1 MNLKMVT
8 WDLDYMQFLVN
19 ADTNEDAINRAIGIN
34 LSYAPIDDEI
44 QFEDINDPTTYSVD
58 DVDYKFLTELFERRD
73 IIGVIDNVV
82 VFSGN

>member
-34 LSYAPIDDEI
+34 LSYAPIDDEV
-44 QFEDINDPTTYSVD
+44 QFKDIKDTFGCVVEDNVEAGDIN
-58 DVDYKFLTELFERRD
+58 ERD
-73 IIGVIDNVV
+73 AEDGANV
-82 VFSGN
+82 